1 MSKAGKKPRST
12 RRAHHGESGNH
23 VSLSSIGPL
32 STSVASV
39 ASAGNASKESALFI
53 AIAIS
58 VFVHAVV
65 LSLHFKFPE
74 ASRALQDKALDIIL
88 VNSKSARKPT
98 NAQALAQNNLDGGG
112 NTDEDRR
119 VKTPLP
125 PSPRQQKGKDLEQAE
140 KRVQALEAKQQK
152 LLAQARSKT
161 VVAPSKEA
169 EAQPEPSPETPVS
182 GRDLAN
188 SALEM
193 MRLEGQI
200 SKSTEEYNKRPR
212 KKFIGARTREY
223 SAARYIEDWR
233 MKVERVGTLNY
244 PQAAKGKL
252 YGTLILTVAIKSDG
266 SVDSIEINRSSGHQ
280 VLDDAARRI
289 VGMAGPFAP
298 IPPDLR
304 RDYDQLVITRS
315 WNFTRGNA
323 LETDNAN

>member
-1 MSKAGKKPRST
+1 MSRGGKKPRAT
-12 RRAHHGESGNH
+12 RRTPHGESGNA
-23 VSLSSIGPL
+23 
-32 STSVASV
+32 ASV
-39 ASAGNASKESALFI
+39 SRISPLPAAPAKENVLFV

-58 VFVHAVV
+58 VFVHALA

-74 ASRALQDKALDIIL
+74 ASRALQDRALDIIL
-88 VNSKSARKPT
+88 VNSKSARAPT

-125 PSPRQQKGKDLEQAE
+125 PSPQQQDGKDLEQAE

-152 LLAQARSKT
+152 LLAQARSKPVT
-161 VVAPSKEA
+161 PVAPSKEV
-169 EAQPEPSPETPVS
+169 EALPEPVPEAPVS

-193 MRLEGQI
+193 ARLEGQI
-200 SKSTEEYNKRPR
+200 SKATDDYNKRPR

-233 MKVERVGTLNY
+233 LKVERVGTLNY
-244 PQAAKGKL
+244 PAAAKGKL
-252 YGTLILTVAIKSDG
+252 YGSLVLTVAIKSDG
-266 SVDSIEINRSSGHQ
+266 SVDSIEINRSSGHK